1 MCLMPFEIIDP
12 KEFMQ
17 NGVLFEDAFLA
28 MAEKFDW
35 ESFRGKKVL
44 VRGCGSTIIP
54 PWVFMYITARLVGV
68 AKSIRYGNEHD
79 HLVVFRSKEL

>member
-1 MCLMPFEIIDP
+1 MTFEIIDP

-17 NGVLFEDAFLA
+17 NGVLFEDSFLA
-28 MAEKFDW
+28 MAAAYDW
-35 ESFRGKKVL
+35 EQYRGKKVL

-79 HLVVFRSKEL
+79 HLVVFRTKE